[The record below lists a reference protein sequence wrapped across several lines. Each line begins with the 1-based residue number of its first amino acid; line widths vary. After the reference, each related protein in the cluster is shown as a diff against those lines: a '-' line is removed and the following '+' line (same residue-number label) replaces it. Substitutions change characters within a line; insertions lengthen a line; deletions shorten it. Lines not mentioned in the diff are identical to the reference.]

1 MSALLQFC
9 LDSNKEL
16 KFLSGDPLFERFYKL
31 RYWEL
36 TDRFPHKV
44 FTVGEATLD
53 FFIVTANYLQ
63 GAKLPK
69 NEDKSEYLENY
80 LNWIKQHRIKC

>member
-1 MSALLQFC
+1 MTTLLQFC
-9 LDSNKEL
+9 EESHREL
-16 KFLSGDPLFERFYKL
+16 QGLTGPALFERFYKL

-36 TDRFPHKV
+36 ADRFPHKV

-53 FFIVTANYLQ
+53 FFSITMGYLQ

-69 NEDKSEYLENY
+69 NEDKSENY
-80 LNWIKQHRIKC
+80 LNWIKSHRIKC

>member
-1 MSALLQFC
+1 MNTLLQFC
-9 LDSNKEL
+9 EESHREL
-16 KFLSGDPLFERFYKL
+16 QGLTGHNLFERFYKL

-36 TDRFPHKV
+36 ADKFPHKV

-80 LNWIKQHRIKC
+80 LNWVKQHRIKS